1 MSTDLRALRS
11 GIVAALIC
19 GGSVALGG
27 LPPQSGIVV
36 TQARAA
42 EGIRSVKSVCQ
53 WNDVAW
59 KDMAAAEQ
67 AAWTTLG
74 WRSETWGSDDPA
86 VEPEITQKE
95 WSELTDGEKQAA
107 AMLGYSQ
114 LNWNVEPDPC
124 EAKRPLTKRKRR
136 TASLPSTKVGFRS
149 KAVDLVCP
157 LDALNCVTTKAGELS
172 SPQ

>member
-1 MSTDLRALRS
+1 
-11 GIVAALIC
+11 LIC
-19 GGSVALGG
+19 GGLVALDGS
-27 LPPQSGIVV
+27 LPQTAKAS
-36 TQARAA
+36 
-42 EGIRSVKSVCQ
+42 EGIPSVKSVCQ

-67 AAWTTLG
+67 AAWKTLG

-136 TASLPSTKVGFRS
+136 TASLPSTKAGFRS
-149 KAVDLVCP
+149 KVVDLVCP